1 MRKSEEAFHD
11 SRQGIERV
19 VQKINRP
26 GEVLP
31 YRSGYLAQNRRDIET
46 KLRDNTIRGVIATS
60 ALELGI
66 DISR

>member
-1 MRKSEEAFHD
+1 M
-11 SRQGIERV
+11 
-19 VQKINRP
+19 QKINRA

-31 YRSGYLAQNRRDIET
+31 YRSGYLAQDRRDIET